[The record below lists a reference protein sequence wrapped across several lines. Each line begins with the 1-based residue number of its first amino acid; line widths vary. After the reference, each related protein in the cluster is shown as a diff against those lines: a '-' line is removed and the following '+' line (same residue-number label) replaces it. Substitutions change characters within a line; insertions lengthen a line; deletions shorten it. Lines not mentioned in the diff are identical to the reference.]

1 MFVEYNNGGLIN
13 CLGDKRNV
21 DPSGTF
27 KRNTSE
33 KRYYLI
39 KVFKRWVVFYSS
51 LKDELYFVF
60 TKGQE
65 GGNKKGYVSVSSP

>member
-1 MFVEYNNGGLIN
+1 MFVEYNNGELIN

-33 KRYYLI
+33 NRYYLI
-39 KVFKRWVVFYSS
+39 KVFK
-51 LKDELYFVF
+51 DELYF
-60 TKGQE
+60 TKRTRRRKRKRICE
-65 GGNKKGYVSVSSP
+65 CVKSLEYLVKV